1 MARQRRGRGGQ
12 RTPRDPA
19 PVSGPGKLGRRTDG
33 GPSAAPPVSDAPVA
47 RHGEGPVTEAIEQA
61 GPGARGPAAGGG
73 GRPGGGGVAVPPS
86 IGDPFAPSDDPA
98 ADPFEQPSRPDPAA
112 QRRQSDQF
120 LDTMMIGPAL
130 PVMEAVASRPNSSQ
144 ATRNIVRRMRSQ
156 LPPEFDMA
164 DVFSHIQASMREDD
178 TSDATTARGERSPDA

>member
-1 MARQRRGRGGQ
+1 MARQRRGRGGN

-19 PVSGPGKLGRRTDG
+19 PVSGPGALARRTDG

-61 GPGARGPAAGGG
+61 GPGARGPASAGGG
-73 GRPGGGGVAVPPS
+73 QGGGGVPVPPS
-86 IGDPFAPSDDPA
+86 IPDPFAPSEDPN
-98 ADPFEQPSRPDPAA
+98 ADPFEQPTRPDPAT

-164 DVFSHIQASMREDD
+164 DVFSHIQASMHEDE
-178 TSDATTARGERSPDA
+178 TSDITTTRGERSPNA

>member
-1 MARQRRGRGGQ
+1 MARQRRGRGGN
-12 RTPRDPA
+12 RTPQNPA
-19 PVSGPGKLGRRTDG
+19 PVSGPGVLSRRTDG

-47 RHGEGPVTEAIEQA
+47 RHGEGPVTQAIEQA
-61 GPGARGPAAGGG
+61 GPGAPGPGAGGG
-73 GRPGGGGVAVPPS
+73 GGGPGGGGAPVPAS
-86 IGDPFAPSDDPA
+86 IPDPFAPSDDPNS
-98 ADPFEQPSRPDPAA
+98 DPFAQPSRPDPAT

-130 PVMEAVASRPNSSQ
+130 PVMEAAASRPNSSQ

-164 DVFSHIQASMREDD
+164 DVFSHIQASMHEDD
-178 TSDATTARGERSPDA
+178 ISATTPRGAESPNA